1 MTNKTK
7 RLLQEKLSISEHK
20 ILVIENPVISRK
32 IRKLANSEIDDK
44 DKIIFK
50 KDVYCSIGRLT
61 RQKNFFELL
70 NFIKDYENKNTN
82 FIIIGSGEQKNKIKE
97 FIKKNKIDNCYLLGF
112 KKNPYNYLSRSKLYI
127 STSLWEEPGHTLLEA
142 GYLNIPILSSNC
154 PNGPDEIIQNKFN
167 GLKYTLGNK
176 TDFINKLKD
185 FKELSDFKKKK

>member
-1 MTNKTK
+1 M
-7 RLLQEKLSISEHK
+7 
-20 ILVIENPVISRK
+20 
-32 IRKLANSEIDDK
+32 
-44 DKIIFK
+44 
-50 KDVYCSIGRLT
+50 
-61 RQKNFFELL
+61 
-70 NFIKDYENKNTN
+70 
-82 FIIIGSGEQKNKIKE
+82 
-97 FIKKNKIDNCYLLGF
+97 LGF

-185 FKELSDFKKKK
+185 FKELSDFKKRNNY